1 MSKYVQTISNPGIYV
16 DTTISG
22 PVIWNSPARR
32 LCSLGIAEES
42 GGEDLARSDG
52 IAPVLLQGDDGSGQ
66 CSKLSKTSS
75 SSSSHLQQLMLLPGY
90 QVIGA
95 KEKELRVA
103 LVIINQR
110 FAGLSVKCDLY
121 SRFLAHQRP
130 FLSCLEPC
138 PEFTSILGTVS
149 IDVGLYLLE
158 TWAGVSA
165 LVVAM
170 GRPQLHTP
178 VVPYIHPSKKNTHT
192 HINFTQM
199 FKKHPKSQNIKFQNI
214 KSKIHFIQKYNKQCS
229 NYKFLNSFLMLVFTR
244 YFNLTICLL

>member
-1 MSKYVQTISNPGIYV
+1 
-16 DTTISG
+16 
-22 PVIWNSPARR
+22 
-32 LCSLGIAEES
+32 
-42 GGEDLARSDG
+42 
-52 IAPVLLQGDDGSGQ
+52 
-66 CSKLSKTSS
+66 
-75 SSSSHLQQLMLLPGY
+75 MLLPGY

-192 HINFTQM
+192 HT
-199 FKKHPKSQNIKFQNI
+199 
-214 KSKIHFIQKYNKQCS
+214 Y
-229 NYKFLNSFLMLVFTR
+229 
-244 YFNLTICLL
+244 